1 MEEKMDIKQ
10 AYLTHLNALDRDACV
25 SLIVSAVENHQVDLY
40 HVYSEILSHALD
52 EVENMDHNIW
62 EEHIKT
68 QIVRTTLES
77 LYPFVI
83 KQGPEKK
90 AKIAVVCP
98 EGEYHELGGRLVSDY
113 FRLLGFEVYY
123 LGNSLP
129 KHELIDLVKECD
141 LNALAISV
149 ANFYTISALNA
160 MIKLVNE
167 ANPKLPIILGGRA
180 VEHNPQGIHGNNLIL
195 CSTYEDVVAAASK
208 VTV

>member
-1 MEEKMDIKQ
+1 MDLKKQ
-10 AYLTHLNALDRDACV
+10 YLTYLNALDRDACV
-25 SLIVSAVENHQVDLY
+25 SLITTALDEKQIDLY
-40 HVYSEILSHALD
+40 SVYTVILSHALD
-52 EVENMDHNIW
+52 EVEDMDHNVW

-77 LYPFVI
+77 CYPYVLKQAPVI
-83 KQGPEKK
+83 KK

-129 KHELIDLVKECD
+129 KNELIDMVKECGLD
-141 LNALAISV
+141 ALAISV

-167 ANPKLPIILGGRA
+167 ANPSLPILLGGKA
-180 VEHNPQGIHGNNLIL
+180 VEHNPSGVHGNNITI
-195 CSTYEDVVAAASK
+195 CKTYEDIVKATK
-208 VTV
+208 EIKP

>member
-1 MEEKMDIKQ
+1 MEFKKQ
-10 AYLTHLNALDRDACV
+10 YLQYLNALDRDACV
-25 SLIVSAVENHQVDLY
+25 SLITSALEEKRIDLLS
-40 HVYSEILSHALD
+40 VYDVILSHALD
-52 EVENMDHNIW
+52 EVEDMDHNVW

-77 LYPFVI
+77 CYPYVL
-83 KQGPEKK
+83 KQAPVLKK

-129 KHELIDLVKECD
+129 KGELIDMVKECGLD
-141 LNALAISV
+141 ALAISV

-160 MIKLVNE
+160 MVKLVNE
-167 ANPKLPIILGGRA
+167 ANPTLPIILGGRA
-180 VEHNPQGIHGNNLIL
+180 VEHNPQGIHGSNLKL
-195 CSTYEDVVAAASK
+195 CKTYNDLVDATKDLVS
-208 VTV
+208 

>member
-1 MEEKMDIKQ
+1 MELKKQ
-10 AYLTHLNALDRDACV
+10 YHDYLNALDRDACV
-25 SLIVSAVENHQVDLY
+25 SLITSALEEKRIDLLS
-40 HVYSEILSHALD
+40 VYDIILSHALD
-52 EVENMDHNIW
+52 EVDDMDHNVW

-77 LYPFVI
+77 CYPVVL
-83 KQGPEKK
+83 KQAPTLKK

-129 KHELIDLVKECD
+129 KNELIDMVKECGLD
-141 LNALAISV
+141 ALAISV

-160 MIKLVNE
+160 MISLVNN
-167 ANPKLPIILGGRA
+167 ANPTLPIIVGGRA
-180 VEHNPQGIHGNNLIL
+180 VEHNPQGIHGNNLMI
-195 CSTYEDVVAAASK
+195 CKTYEDLVDATKEIVL
-208 VTV
+208 

>member
-1 MEEKMDIKQ
+1 MDFKKQ
-10 AYLTHLNALDRDACV
+10 YLTYLNALDRDACV
-25 SLIVSAVENHQVDLY
+25 SLITTALDEKQIDLY
-40 HVYSEILSHALD
+40 SVYTVILSHALD
-52 EVENMDHNIW
+52 EVEDMDHNVW

-77 LYPFVI
+77 CYPYVLKQAPVI
-83 KQGPEKK
+83 KK

-129 KHELIDLVKECD
+129 KNELIDMVQECGLD
-141 LNALAISV
+141 ALAISV

-167 ANPKLPIILGGRA
+167 ANPSLPILLGGKA
-180 VEHNPQGIHGNNLIL
+180 VEHNPSGVHGNNITI
-195 CSTYEDVVAAASK
+195 CKTYEDIVKATK
-208 VTV
+208 EIKP

>member
-1 MEEKMDIKQ
+1 MELKQ
-10 AYLTHLNALDRDACV
+10 QYLKSLNALDRDACV
-25 SLIVSAVENHQVDLY
+25 KLITDALDKNAIDLFS
-40 HVYSEILSHALD
+40 VYDTILSHALD

-77 LYPFVI
+77 LYPYVI
-83 KQGPEKK
+83 KQAPEKK

-129 KHELIDLVKECD
+129 KHELVDLVRECQLD
-141 LNALAISV
+141 AVAISV
-149 ANFYTISALNA
+149 ANFYTISALNT
-160 MIKLVNE
+160 MIGLINE
-167 ANPKLPIILGGRA
+167 ANPTLPILLGGRA
-180 VEHNPQGIHGNNLIL
+180 IEHNPQNVKGNNLHL
-195 CSTYEDVVAAASK
+195 CLTYEDLLKAIQAVIQ
-208 VTV
+208 

>member
-1 MEEKMDIKQ
+1 MEIKQ
-10 AYLTHLNALDRDACV
+10 QYLSYLNALDRDACV
-25 SLIVSAVENHQVDLY
+25 SLITSSLDEHKIDLFS
-40 HVYSEILSHALD
+40 VYSDILTHALD
-52 EVENMDHNIW
+52 EVENVDHNVW

-77 LYPFVI
+77 LYPYVL
-83 KQGPEKK
+83 KQGPKEKN

-129 KHELIDLVKECD
+129 KHELIDLIRECK

-167 ANPKLPIILGGRA
+167 ANPTLSIILGGRA
-180 VEHNPQGIHGNNLIL
+180 VEHNSKGIHGNNLLFCKTYDDIL
-195 CSTYEDVVAAASK
+195 KAAQA

>member
-1 MEEKMDIKQ
+1 MDIKKQ
-10 AYLTHLNALDRDACV
+10 YLEYLNALDRDACV
-25 SLIVSAVENHQVDLY
+25 SLITNALDEKRIDLLS
-40 HVYSEILSHALD
+40 VYGIILSHALD
-52 EVENMDHNIW
+52 EVEDMDHNVW

-77 LYPFVI
+77 CYPFVI
-83 KQGPEKK
+83 KQAPTVKK

-129 KHELIDLVKECD
+129 KGELIDMVKECG

-160 MIKLVNE
+160 MINLVNT
-167 ANPKLPIILGGRA
+167 ANPSLPIILGGRA
-180 VEHNPQGIHGNNLIL
+180 VEHNPQGIHGNNLWL
-195 CSTYEDVVAAASK
+195 CKTYDDLVKATEGTLS
-208 VTV
+208 